1 MTTPLEYADAAD
13 QALVAEVEEQ
23 TYPFVELGTTGLK
36 RSGGY
41 IDEEFLPQLRGQK
54 SIKVYREM
62 GDNDPIIGAM
72 LFAMVQLCR
81 NVDFRVEPGGK
92 SKDHANA
99 AKLVE
104 TCMDDM
110 THPWADLVAEAIMGK
125 LQYGW
130 SWHEVV
136 LKRRMSPWAKDGR
149 QRSQYT
155 DGLIGWRRMPVR
167 AQDTLHRWIFGP
179 DGSVVGMVQLAAPDY
194 RQRVLPLKSS
204 VLFRHG
210 IHKGNP
216 EGRSALRNAYRPW
229 FYKKR
234 LEEFE
239 SVGVERDLA
248 GLPMVTVPSDYLR
261 AGKATEQ
268 GKMVEA
274 MRKMVR
280 AIRRNEQE
288 GLVFPASYDAETK
301 QPLFK
306 FELLGSGGARQFST
320 NELIQR
326 YEQRILMTVL
336 ADFIMVGTTATG
348 TYNMHVDKTR
358 IFRAALN
365 QVVQAFCDDLNR
377 HVIPKLFAANG
388 WRPAE
393 LPKIVP
399 SDVDAPNLGELAQF
413 LSQTAGLGFTWGPD
427 ADMEKFLRN
436 AAGLPELGDDDY
448 SKRRQLARKTQ
459 ATQMLETQ
467 TMYLAARSAL
477 VDAQVQEEMTAQGIS
492 PEDAMMQ
499 QQMGQEQAA
508 QAQQGE
514 QQAFAQQQAE
524 ASGEQQRVQTQLSVA
539 QGEQALR
546 HAEEKHKMDL
556 AQAQFDMRMRQ
567 KEAEQKPNTGR
578 RAEGTASRGRKQR

>member
-1 MTTPLEYADAAD
+1 MTTPLQHAEAAD
-13 QALVAEVEEQ
+13 EALVGEVMEAA
-23 TYPFVELGTTGLK
+23 YPFVELGTTGLR

-41 IDEEFLPQLRGQK
+41 VDEEFLPQLRGQK
-54 SIKVYREM
+54 SIKIYREM

-81 NVDFRVEPGGK
+81 NVDFSVVPGGK

-104 TCMDDM
+104 TCMEDM
-110 THPWADLVAEAIMGK
+110 SHPWADLVAEAIMGK

-136 LKRRMSPWAKDGR
+136 LKRRMSPWSKDGR

-167 AQDTLHRWIFGP
+167 AQDTLHRWVFNEQGE
-179 DGSVVGMVQLAAPDY
+179 VVGMIQLAAPDY
-194 RQRVLPLKSS
+194 KQRVLPLERS

-248 GLPMVTVPSDYLR
+248 GLPMVTVPSDFLR
-261 AGKATEQ
+261 AGKGTEQ

-274 MRKMVR
+274 MRRMVR

-288 GLVFPASYDAETK
+288 GLVFPGAYDSETK

-365 QVVQAFCDDLNR
+365 QIVQSFCDDLNR
-377 HVIPKLFAANG
+377 HVVPKLFMANG
-388 WRPAE
+388 WRPDV
-393 LPKIVP
+393 LPKIKP
-399 SDVDAPNLGELAQF
+399 SDVDAPNLGELGQF
-413 LSQTAGLGFTWGPD
+413 LASTAGLGFSWGPD

-477 VDAQVQEEMTAQGIS
+477 VDAQVTEEMTAQGIN

-499 QQMGQEQAA
+499 QQQGAEAEQQGMAAQQAQEQAVS
-508 QAQQGE
+508 QGRQEAMAAEQHE
-514 QQAFAQQQAE
+514 QQ
-524 ASGEQQRVQTQLSVA
+524 
-539 QGEQALR
+539 LR
-546 HAEEKHKMDL
+546 HAEEKHRMEL
-556 AQAQFDMRMRQ
+556 QQAEFDMAMRQ
-567 KEAEQKPNTGR
+567 KEAKQAPQTGP
-578 RAEGTASRGRKQR
+578 RAAGTASRGRKQR

>member
-1 MTTPLEYADAAD
+1 MAAENADNELVGEVLESA
-13 QALVAEVEEQ
+13 
-23 TYPFVELGTTGLK
+23 YPFIELGSTGLK

-41 IDEEFLPQLRGQK
+41 IDEEFLPQLRGRK
-54 SIKVYREM
+54 SIQVYREM
-62 GDNDPIIGAM
+62 GENDPIVGAM

-81 NVDFRVEPGGK
+81 NVDFSVVPGGK

-104 TCMDDM
+104 TAMDDM
-110 THPWADLVAEAIMGK
+110 THTFGDFAAEAIMGK

-155 DGLIGWRRMPVR
+155 DGLVGWRRMPVR
-167 AQDTLHRWIFGP
+167 AQETLHRWVFSE
-179 DGSVVGMVQLAAPDY
+179 DGSVTGMIQLAAPDY
-194 RQRVLPLKSS
+194 RQRVLPIERS

-210 IHKGNP
+210 AHKGNP

-248 GLPMVTVPSDYLR
+248 GLPMVTVPSEYLR
-261 AGKATEQ
+261 AGKATDQ

-288 GLVFPASYDAETK
+288 GLVFPAAYDSETK

-320 NELIQR
+320 NELITR
-326 YEQRILMTVL
+326 YEQRILMTML

-365 QVVQAFCDDLNR
+365 QVVQSFCDDLNR
-377 HVIPKLFAANG
+377 HVVPKLFLANG

-393 LPKIVP
+393 LPKIKP
-399 SDVDAPNLGELAQF
+399 SDVDAPNLSELAQF
-413 LSQTAGLGFTWGPD
+413 LGSTAGLGFTWGPD

-459 ATQMLETQ
+459 ATQLLETQ

-477 VDAQVQEEMTAQGIS
+477 VEAEVNEELTAQGQN
-492 PEDAMMQ
+492 PQDVMMAQ
-499 QQMGQEQAA
+499 QNEQMAA
-508 QAQQGE
+508 QQGDQQAQQGAQME
-514 QQAFAQQQAE
+514 QQAQQGAMAE
-524 ASGEQQRVQTQLSVA
+524 QSQRLQVA
-539 QGEQALR
+539 QGEQGLA
-546 HAEEKHKMDL
+546 HAEEKHKMEMQ
-556 AQAQFDMRMRQ
+556 QAQFDMALRSR
-567 KEAEQKPNTGR
+567 EANQPTTGP
-578 RAEGTASRGRKQR
+578 RAGGAARGKKKR

>member
-1 MTTPLEYADAAD
+1 MTTPIQHAEAAD
-13 QALVAEVEEQ
+13 QALVEEVLDG
-23 TYPFVELGTTGLK
+23 TYPFVELGSTGLR

-41 IDEEFLPQLRGQK
+41 VDEEFLPQLRGQK

-81 NVDFRVEPGGK
+81 NVDFSVNPAGK

-99 AKLVE
+99 AKLLE

-110 THPWADLVAEAIMGK
+110 SHPFKDLVAEAIMGK

-167 AQDTLHRWIFGP
+167 AQDTLHRWIFNEYGE
-179 DGSVVGMVQLAAPDY
+179 VVGMIQLAAPDY
-194 RQRVLPLKSS
+194 KQRVLPLERS

-261 AGKATEQ
+261 ARKGTDQA
-268 GKMVEA
+268 KMVDA

-288 GLVFPASYDAETK
+288 GLVFPAAYDSETK

-326 YEQRILMTVL
+326 YEQRILMSVL
-336 ADFIMVGTTATG
+336 ADFIMVGATATG

-365 QVVQAFCDDLNR
+365 QVVQSFCDDLNR
-377 HVIPKLFAANG
+377 HAVPKLFAANG
-388 WRPAE
+388 WRPEE

-399 SDVDAPNLGELAQF
+399 SDVDAPNLGELGQF
-413 LSQTAGLGFTWGPD
+413 LGATAGLGFSWGPD
-427 ADMEKFLRN
+427 AEMEKFLRN

-448 SKRRQLARKTQ
+448 SQRRRLARKTQ
-459 ATQMLETQ
+459 ATAMLETQ

-477 VDAQVQEEMTAQGIS
+477 VEAEAAEEMTAAGMA
-492 PEDAMMQ
+492 PMDAMQ
-499 QQMGQEQAA
+499 QQEQGAQAEQAA
-508 QAQQGE
+508 MQGE
-514 QQAFAQQQAE
+514 QQAMAAEQAQAQAGQQQVSQQMAMQQH
-524 ASGEQQRVQTQLSVA
+524 EQQ
-539 QGEQALR
+539 LR
-546 HAEEKHKMDL
+546 HAEEKHQMEL
-556 AQAQFDMRMRQ
+556 QQAQFDMAQRSREA
-567 KEAEQKPNTGR
+567 KEPKTGP
-578 RAEGTASRGRKQR
+578 RAAGTASRGRKQK

>member
-1 MTTPLEYADAAD
+1 MTTPLMAAETADVE
-13 QALVAEVEEQ
+13 LVEEVEQ
-23 TYPFVELGTTGLK
+23 SAYPFVELGSTGLR

-41 IDEEFLPQLRGQK
+41 VDEEFLPQLRGQK

-81 NVDFRVEPGGK
+81 NVDFSVPAVGK
-92 SKDHANA
+92 TREHTQH

-110 THPWADLVAEAIMGK
+110 THPWGDLVAEAIMGK

-155 DGLIGWRRMPVR
+155 DGLYGWRRMPVR
-167 AQDTLHRWIFGP
+167 AQDTLHRWVFGP
-179 DGSVVGMVQLAAPDY
+179 DGEVVGMIQLAAPDY
-194 RQRVLPLKSS
+194 RQRVLPLSRS

-248 GLPMVTVPSDYLR
+248 GLPMVTVPSEYLR
-261 AGKATEQ
+261 ASPKTDQ

-274 MRKMVR
+274 MRRMVR

-288 GLVFPASYDAETK
+288 GLVFPSSYDEATK
-301 QPLFK
+301 QPQFK

-320 NELIQR
+320 NELITR
-326 YEQRILMTVL
+326 YEQRILMTML
-336 ADFIMVGTTATG
+336 ADFIMVGATATG
-348 TYNMHVDKTR
+348 TYNMHVDKTK

-365 QVVQAFCDDLNR
+365 QVVQSFCDDINR
-377 HVIPKLFAANG
+377 HVIPKLFLANG
-388 WRPAE
+388 IRPAE

-399 SDVDAPNLGELAQF
+399 SDVDAPNLSELGQF
-413 LSQTAGLGFTWGPD
+413 LTSTAGLGFNWGPD
-427 ADMEKFLRN
+427 AEMEKFLRN
-436 AAGLPELGDDDY
+436 SAGLPELGDDDY
-448 SKRRQLARKTQ
+448 AKRRKLARQ
-459 ATQMLETQ
+459 AESTRMVEQQ

-477 VDAQVQEEMTAQGIS
+477 VDAQVQEQMTAQGIA

-499 QQMGQEQAA
+499 QQQGEQAA
-508 QAQQGE
+508 QQGMAAE
-514 QQAFAQQQAE
+514 QQQAQAMQAE
-524 ASGEQQRVQTQLSVA
+524 QQGAMAAEQHQLGQAKGEQ
-539 QGEQALR
+539 ELR
-546 HAEEKHKMDL
+546 HAEESHQMQLQQAAHEMKM
-556 AQAQFDMRMRQ
+556 RE
-567 KEAEQKPNTGR
+567 KEANKPQTGP
-578 RAEGTASRGRKQR
+578 RAVGTASRGRKQR